1 MSSPAYADPGT
12 LFGTS
17 LPKVWN
23 TADRRRS
30 LGDLALLLF
39 LVAQCLDGVFTYV
52 GVVTYGRAIEANPL
66 MLALMAHLG
75 HGFALM
81 GAKATAGVLGIGLH
95 MRRAHLAVGLLALFY
110 LVVAVL
116 PWVSIL
122 FG

>member
-12 LFGTS
+12 LFGTP

-23 TADRRRS
+23 TADRHTG
-30 LGDLALLLF
+30 LGDAALLLF
-39 LVAQCLDGVFTYV
+39 LIAQCLDGVFTYV

-66 MLALMAHLG
+66 MLLLMAHLG

-81 GAKATAGVLGIGLH
+81 CAKSTAGLLGIGLH
-95 MRRAHLAVGLLALFY
+95 LRRAHLAVGLLALFY
-110 LVVAVL
+110 LFVAVL

>member
-23 TADRRRS
+23 AADRHRA

-39 LVAQCLDGVFTYV
+39 LLAQCLDGVFTYV
-52 GVVTYGRAIEANPL
+52 GVVTYGRSIEANPL
-66 MLALMAHLG
+66 MLALMAYLG
-75 HGFALM
+75 HGCALM
-81 GAKATAGVLGIGLH
+81 GAKSTAALLGIGLH
-95 MRRAHLAVGLLALFY
+95 VRRAHLAVALLAVFY

-116 PWVSIL
+116 PWMSIL